1 MSILERDVRLKQM
14 SSLRSKRFRLVS
26 EQRKTEEQEME
37 CLPPSPLFYILA
49 PFFPR
54 SLTLVPVSLLRNR
67 TETLATQAKR
77 CPSSRIKGVKK
88 GRGQLKVSAL
98 QRSSSYRGVRSFW
111 SVFVFAT
118 TYMKAVNIDICLR
131 HHATNQ
137 PHNKWTRPLPQRHD
151 CQKLYV
157 FIAYMESVKQK
168 CRAIYLLPIADIISF
183 AEKENE
189 RQKKRLFPWLN
200 HVINFR

>member
-1 MSILERDVRLKQM
+1 MSVLNRCLACVASGSVWFPSKERPRSKKWNVCPPPRSFTYSRHFSRGLWPSFLFLCSETARKRLPRRLRDVRL
-14 SSLRSKRFRLVS
+14 
-26 EQRKTEEQEME
+26 ME
-37 CLPPSPLFYILA
+37 
-49 PFFPR
+49 
-54 SLTLVPVSLLRNR
+54 
-67 TETLATQAKR
+67 
-77 CPSSRIKGVKK
+77 SRIKGVKK

-111 SVFVFAT
+111 RVFVFAT

-189 RQKKRLFPWLN
+189 RPKKRLFPWLN